1 MNMRKLMITLGIAAA
16 IGASCKSNRPAPTNY
31 EKRIADA
38 RVFTTRYSQPAIAN
52 WNVRAHAAGSDCAV
66 LFVETSIILEDAMI
80 EAMYYGAGAYE
91 PIYPGGVQ
99 RFSREH
105 AFRGV
110 AYKDVSGR
118 IWTYGRISRDEA
130 LTSCH

>member
-1 MNMRKLMITLGIAAA
+1 MRKSMIALWIAATIA
-16 IGASCKSNRPAPTNY
+16 ASCKSDRPAPRKY
-31 EKRIADA
+31 DARLADA
-38 RVFTTRYSQPAIAN
+38 RAFTTRYSQPAIAN
-52 WNVRAHAAGSDCAV
+52 WNVRARAAGSDCDV

-80 EAMYYGAGAYE
+80 EAMHYGAGAYE

-99 RFSREH
+99 RFSKEH

-118 IWTYGRISRDEA
+118 IWTYGEISPNEA
-130 LTSCH
+130 LTPCH